1 MIITIDGPVATG
13 KSTIARRLAESLG
26 FIYFDTGA
34 MYRALTYQILKE
46 GIDINDNTAIEKFL
60 QNLDFDIRIRRNGKA
75 YCMNGVDVTN
85 EIRGLT
91 VTNAV
96 SRVAALPAIRDKLV
110 AIQRQLAVGVN
121 AVFEGRD
128 MGTVVFPDADLKI
141 FLEGR
146 LEVRG
151 QRRLD
156 ELKRERPEEAKE
168 MTLEQCM
175 KEINE
180 RDEFDSK
187 RAVSPLL
194 KAKDAFSVDTSD
206 MTVDE
211 VVFQIFECK
220 DQVKSKRKQLEQ
232 EEADST
238 EV

>member
-46 GIDINDNTAIEKFL
+46 GIDINDSAAMEAFL
-60 QNLDFDIRIRRNGKA
+60 QKLDLDIRIRRNGKA
-75 YCMNGVDVTN
+75 YCINGADVTN
-85 EIRGLT
+85 EIRSLT
-91 VTNAV
+91 VTSAV
-96 SRVAALPAIRDKLV
+96 SRVAAIPAIREKLV
-110 AIQRQLAVGVN
+110 AIQRQLAEGVN

-146 LEVRG
+146 LDVRG

-156 ELKRERPEEAKE
+156 ELKRTRPEEAKDL
-168 MTLEQCM
+168 TLEQCM
-175 KEINE
+175 KEIND

-187 RAVSPLL
+187 RAVAPLV

-206 MTVDE
+206 MSVDE

-220 DQVKSKRKQLEQ
+220 DQVKSKKKQA
-232 EEADST
+232 EASQTSDAT
-238 EV
+238 